1 MQETEDIEHIE
12 EVVETPK
19 PPTRQEIK
27 DTNRF
32 SRMHFRVSNYLYLNQ
47 RSFQEEYILIYNKE
61 SKLSRVERDYVI
73 HVVEQS
79 MQLNEEEE

>member
-32 SRMHFRVSNYLYLNQ
+32 SRMHWRVMNYLSAHQ
-47 RSFQEEYILIYNKE
+47 RNFQDEYQLIYNKE
-61 SKLSRVERDYVI
+61 SKLSRKERDYVI
-73 HVVEQS
+73 FVVERTT
-79 MQLNEEEE
+79 LNDEEE